1 MRLIQIP
8 IKNYDALI
16 HDIIKNT
23 TILLSIEV
31 LQTMAMGESLFDP
44 MFLNIVL
51 FTILGNLIFYLIV
64 DMYLLGSGPVL
75 SGQSDIN

>member
-31 LQTMAMGESLFDP
+31 LQTLAMGESLFDP

-51 FTILGNLIFYLIV
+51 FTIIGNLIFYLMI
-64 DMYLLGSGPVL
+64 DRYILGSGPIL
-75 SGQSDIN
+75 SGELEQ